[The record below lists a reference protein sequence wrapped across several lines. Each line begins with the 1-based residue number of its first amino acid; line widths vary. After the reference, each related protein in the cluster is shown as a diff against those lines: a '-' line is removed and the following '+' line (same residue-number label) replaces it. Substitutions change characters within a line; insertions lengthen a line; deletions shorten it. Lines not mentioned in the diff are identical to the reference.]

1 MILLMNLD
9 NYYEDLLEL
18 LQIFGDVSREKSKMA
33 NDLSGIFDRFALALL
48 QQAYVTDTD
57 GFELPLNSM
66 LGKIQFKLYNCL
78 LLPRV

>member
-33 NDLSGIFDRFALALL
+33 NDLSVIFDRFALAFL
-48 QQAYVTDTD
+48 Q
-57 GFELPLNSM
+57 
-66 LGKIQFKLYNCL
+66 
-78 LLPRV
+78 